1 MQPHFEIKYLELK
14 WYDQE
19 TLTKVTESLGA
30 LRLDYDSSRDL
41 FQTDTVIYPRLEG
54 IERGHLA
61 IRYLNKSS
69 DAPYIQKSS
78 GEHQYFSQI
87 TDPDTNK
94 NWWILKEKWD
104 VIQNQWLGVAPNI
117 AGTLRMVVQSQVC
130 EINISGFDFSREE
143 LDQYLQTF
151 KNDLWELI
159 LDEDSSVQGGAK
171 QTQGMGV
178 NEEVIEC
185 IKNLVASASKIQLN
199 PKVELREV
207 QALKLRKHVKP
218 VNRTFMELATK
229 TNQRYLTSRAAVP
242 SYDVPE
248 NRYVL
253 FALKRCYRIISQLVI
268 LVQNKSQRYQATIQ
282 KLQSLHDSFSDTVK
296 VDRDLVVDDLEKIK
310 IRTKLEYWQGKL
322 QKKLIDCA
330 VRLNPSPCKFD
341 LFIKIDGYTK
351 NQNTQQT
358 DGFFVLIQNGN
369 DWIKPNN
376 KSGILRLS
384 YNFLELIQVLDYG
397 MELKINCDY
406 SRRETERA
414 IIFNFESIHS
424 IDLLN
429 CDALKKARD
438 VFNKERTLGMEISKN
453 NWIKRLS
460 SRELEEQE
468 KEKVALRNRVR
479 FYTESQAMASYV
491 YEQVEPKLRAL
502 KSIIQHFRELDI
514 KPSSQFPNSM
524 TFVQNPNYQGVH
536 NNYKVLRDITNLDD
550 DLLLS
555 LEQIDEIGLVNM
567 PLLYERWVF
576 MQLLLVLKE
585 SFRFTPRADWKYKLI
600 NCIKSNEEGIE
611 ISLFNQKAKR
621 RISLWYEKTLPN
633 NKRPDYI
640 LDLAWSPSN
649 EQESSY
655 TNIQRF
661 VLDAKFYDKSTF
673 NRSGG
678 ILAKIDELY
687 IDKNYSEDQQNPVF
701 LIHPC
706 RTLID
711 KRKTAQ
717 EWGKYSFLG
726 EIDILDDEN
735 YFEHNKGAVLL
746 NPINRNLYNDELQR
760 LLGLF
765 LQYKLEP
772 NNPSQSDSDLTN
784 AVPICI
790 RCGSTHI
797 KKIEKPSG
805 YYNHSGQW
813 VERTLRSVWMQ
824 CQECEQMQIYNH
836 CANTKHCNTRL
847 VKNGLYWS
855 YHSARALE
863 PFNMK
868 CPACGE
874 WGAW

>member
-1 MQPHFEIKYLELK
+1 MQSCFEIKYLELK

-30 LRLDYDSSRDL
+30 LRLDYDSVRDL
-41 FQTDTVIYPRLEG
+41 FQTETSIYPRLEG
-54 IERGHLA
+54 IERGQLA
-61 IRYLNKSS
+61 IRYLNKSNN
-69 DAPYIQKSS
+69 APYIQKSN
-78 GEHQYFSQI
+78 GEYLYFSQI
-87 TDPDTNK
+87 IDPDTNK
-94 NWWILKEKWD
+94 SWWILKEKWD
-104 VIQNQWLGVAPNI
+104 AVQNQWLGLAPNI
-117 AGTLRMVVQSQVC
+117 AGTLRMVVQSKIC

-159 LDEDSSVQGGAK
+159 LDEDSLVQGEAK

-185 IKNLVASASKIQLN
+185 IKNLVASATKIQLN

-207 QALKLRKHVKP
+207 QELKLRKHVKP

-229 TNQRYLTSRAAVP
+229 TNQRYLTSRAAAP
-242 SYDVPE
+242 SYNVPE

-253 FALKRCYRIISQLVI
+253 FALERCYRIINQVVI
-268 LVQNKSQRYQATIQ
+268 LAQNKSQRYQTTIQ
-282 KLQSLHDSFSDTVK
+282 KLQNQHDSFSDVVK
-296 VDRDLVVDDLEKIK
+296 VSRDLVVADLKKIRL
-310 IRTKLEYWQGKL
+310 RTKLEYWQEKL
-322 QKKLIDCA
+322 QKKLIESA
-330 VRLNPSPCKFD
+330 VKFNPYPCQLNFH
-341 LFIKIDGYTK
+341 IKISGHTK
-351 NQNTQQT
+351 NQSTQEI
-358 DGFFVLIQNGN
+358 DGFFFLVKRGD
-369 DWIKPNN
+369 DWVKPNN
-376 KSGILRLS
+376 KSGIVKLID
-384 YNFLELIQVLDYG
+384 NFLELIQVLEVG
-397 MELKINCDY
+397 MELKINCNY
-406 SRRETERA
+406 SPHETQGA
-414 IIFNFESIHS
+414 IFFNFKSIHS
-424 IDLLN
+424 IELLN
-429 CDALKKARD
+429 HDAIKKAKD
-438 VFNKERTLGMEISKN
+438 AFDAERSIGIELSNN
-453 NWIKRLS
+453 NWFKPLS
-460 SRELEEQE
+460 AEELKEQE
-468 KEKVALRNRVR
+468 KEKASLINRIS

-502 KSIIQHFRELDI
+502 ESIIKHFRELGV

-536 NNYKVLRDITNLDD
+536 NNYKVLRDITSLDD

-576 MQLLLVLKE
+576 IQLLLVLKE
-585 SFRFTPRADWKYKLI
+585 SFKFTPQANWKYKLI
-600 NCIKSNEEGIE
+600 NCIKENEDNIE
-611 ISLFNQKAKR
+611 IKLVNQNAKR
-621 RISLWYEKTLPN
+621 YLSLWYEKNLPN
-633 NKRPDYI
+633 NRRPDFI
-640 LDLAWSPSN
+640 LDLTWYSNGQENLSPN
-649 EQESSY
+649 
-655 TNIQRF
+655 TQRF

-678 ILAKIDELY
+678 MLAKIDELY
-687 IDKNYSEDQQNPVF
+687 VGKNYSEDQKNPVF

-711 KRKTAQ
+711 EQKTAQ
-717 EWGKYSFLG
+717 DWGKYSFLG

-735 YFEHNKGAVLL
+735 YFSHNKGAVLL
-746 NPINRNLYNDELQR
+746 NPINRELYNDELQR

-772 NNPSQSDSDLTN
+772 SRITEGPLDLTN
-784 AVPICI
+784 ATPICI

-797 KKIEKPSG
+797 KKIEKSSG
-805 YYNHSGQW
+805 YYNRSGQW
-813 VERTLRSVWMQ
+813 VERTSRSVWMQ

-836 CANTKHCNTRL
+836 CATTNCNTRL
-847 VKNGLYWS
+847 IKNGVYWS

-863 PFNMK
+863 PYNMK

-874 WGAW
+874 WGGW